1 MTALTQDRLTN
12 PLDDIRFL
20 GSFGLAALARI
31 FRGSMVA
38 IQAADGFAVAASAIP
53 TLRVVGTSRS
63 REQDNTT
70 GADGDLDVSIDRFP
84 QRMVNSA
91 AADEIQAQ
99 HVGQICYVVDDTTV
113 ALTSGGGARPIA
125 GVVRDVDTTAGV
137 LVDFTDPPAGDS
149 EALGTLV
156 AQLQLTDTD
165 LTAAAVTQTFTL
177 LSSAPTGVYVLY
189 QVLDTPLSGG
199 AIATAVSDVGNSA
212 NPDLLADNVDVFTGA
227 VIPFGP
233 QIGDLG
239 ASGSVYSTQAVAD
252 IEIVITT
259 TVANV
264 NVADAFD
271 STYRLYRVA

>member
-20 GSFGLAALARI
+20 GSFGLAAAARI

-38 IQAADGFAVAASAIP
+38 VQAADGFAVAASAIP

-99 HVGQICYVVDDTTV
+99 HVGQVCYVVDDTTV

-125 GVVRDVDTTAGV
+125 GVVRDVDTAAGV
-137 LVDFTDPPAGDS
+137 LVDFTDPFFGDA
-149 EALGTLV
+149 EALGTFVASLQITTTELTDAAVSQTFQLV
-156 AQLQLTDTD
+156 AD
-165 LTAAAVTQTFTL
+165 
-177 LSSAPTGVYVLY
+177 APPGVYVVY
-189 QVLDTPLSGG
+189 QVLDTPFSGG
-199 AIATAVSDVGNSA
+199 GSAAATGDVGSA
-212 NPDLLADNVDVFTGA
+212 GVNADLLADAVDIFTGA
-227 VIPFGP
+227 VIAFGP
-233 QIGDLG
+233 QVGDVG
-239 ASGSVYSTQAVAD
+239 ATVATTQTTAD
-252 IEIVITT
+252 IEVVITSD
-259 TVANV
+259 V
-264 NVADAFD
+264 NVVLLTAGDT
-271 STYRLYRVA
+271 TYHLYRIA